1 VDRAN
6 RKAEVRA
13 ELTKRLDIK
22 PAGSRGGGDHRNTT
36 PEYGRSEGATAENA
50 VPFPGA
56 ARRLLNL
63 LSTDRGDAATRLD
76 DEALAKTR
84 LTRCHPSVFGPQNAK
99 AMVLVE

>member
-1 VDRAN
+1 MLN
-6 RKAEVRA
+6 RQVFG
-13 ELTKRLDIK
+13 
-22 PAGSRGGGDHRNTT
+22 AGEIIAIPLPNIGSMGG
-36 PEYGRSEGATAENA
+36 EYGRSEGATAENA

-99 AMVLVE
+99 AIVLVE

>member
-1 VDRAN
+1 
-6 RKAEVRA
+6 
-13 ELTKRLDIK
+13 
-22 PAGSRGGGDHRNTT
+22 
-36 PEYGRSEGATAENA
+36 

-99 AMVLVE
+99 AIVLVE